1 VLDGYYSVT
10 VTLSRVFRRASLVVG
25 IVLAVAFL
33 PVVAEGKGKARA
45 ATGKPNI
52 LLLLFDDMRY
62 EGVIDNPAVL
72 PKTKRWLADGGVNFT
87 QAFTTTPLCCP
98 NRATMWS
105 GLLMHNH
112 RVFDNYAG
120 DNLDRDWIAPRYLR
134 DAGYGTA
141 LVGKFITDWNWRYE
155 PPHFDNLAVFQGGFT
170 DARFMVRH
178 RGEAKTRT
186 ERAPYTTDW
195 IGEKAAAFIDDFETS
210 DDQPWFMQVAP
221 HAPHQEQTAPGPDSC
236 NLQKMY
242 SWPPRYDGAPIPEWK
257 PTPAADI
264 EGGPDHKAEK
274 QDKPAWVRSRNFTH
288 KCAQVTYEGAM
299 RTLMPADDMV
309 DLIMTRLQERGE
321 LANTLV
327 ILTTDNGYAWN
338 ERGMTSKGAPWIE
351 NVQAPFLVRWDGVF
365 PPGTTDE
372 RLVGTVD
379 LVPTYLDAAGYNPPE
394 IRYPFDGRSFLPGRP
409 ARTEKYLESGPV
421 LQSSPKGYKGHR
433 GIPAWASLRTKKWS
447 YIETYDK
454 ANNTDVDWREYYD
467 LVADPWELNNLLA
480 DNDPSNDP
488 DVNALS
494 ARLRKAVTCAGT
506 AGDNPCP

>member
-365 PPGTTDE
+365 PPTNASWAPSISCRPTSTPPATTRRRSGTRST
-372 RLVGTVD
+372 
-379 LVPTYLDAAGYNPPE
+379 AAPSCPGARRGPRSTSSPVRCSNPHP
-394 IRYPFDGRSFLPGRP
+394 RATRDTGASRPGRRCGP
-409 ARTEKYLESGPV
+409 RSGPTSRPTTRPTTPTSTGASTTTWSPTPGSSTT
-421 LQSSPKGYKGHR
+421 SSPTMTR
-433 GIPAWASLRTKKWS
+433 ATTPT
-447 YIETYDK
+447 
-454 ANNTDVDWREYYD
+454 
-467 LVADPWELNNLLA
+467 
-480 DNDPSNDP
+480 
-488 DVNALS
+488 
-494 ARLRKAVTCAGT
+494 
-506 AGDNPCP
+506 